1 MESLQAFLVPEDIYF
16 FPALDVILVPENWA
30 HMPRSDQ
37 EQLYKILAALKR
49 APETVRVIKAVSW
62 EGLPDH
68 DQPAQA
74 VLFAPGFDEKLEI
87 QSRGTTRCLHAPP
100 LAALADNKE
109 LKQKLW
115 AALQNLF
122 GRLGGENEVKSARF

>member
-1 MESLQAFLVPEDIYF
+1 MESLQAFLVPEDIYC

-30 HMPRSDQ
+30 DMPRTDQ

-49 APETVRVIKAVSW
+49 APETVRVVKAASW
-62 EGLPDH
+62 EGLPVS
-68 DQPAQA
+68 DQPARA
-74 VLFAPGFDEKLEI
+74 VLFASGFDEKFEI

-100 LAALADNKE
+100 LSTLADNKD

-122 GRLGGENEVKSARF
+122 GQ